1 MNIRHL
7 RYFAEIVATGSLRR
21 ASEVLYV
28 TQSALS
34 RAVAELES
42 EFGCQ
47 LLERTQRGV
56 TPTRQGLLLARRAA
70 RILGDVAALQAELQ
84 AEADQPVGHVR
95 FAMPIGVRHRL
106 SLPLAR
112 KLRTDYPSIRVD
124 IADGNAHENRAAVLE
139 GTADIAVLQQLERGL
154 PLNYR
159 RLYVDALCLVGPKS
173 AGFRLSKPLPIQAL
187 ADRPLLQTRAPN
199 QIRWT
204 VDGALRQ
211 LDLHTPPAMEVS
223 SSVLLLD
230 LVEDGHGY
238 TVLPESLVAE
248 AVRTRGLSAARLG
261 NLKVTWIAAWHKG
274 KTLPRSVKIALDALL
289 ALV

>member
-1 MNIRHL
+1 
-7 RYFAEIVATGSLRR
+7 
-21 ASEVLYV
+21 
-28 TQSALS
+28 
-34 RAVAELES
+34 
-42 EFGCQ
+42 
-47 LLERTQRGV
+47 
-56 TPTRQGLLLARRAA
+56 
-70 RILGDVAALQAELQ
+70 
-84 AEADQPVGHVR
+84 
-95 FAMPIGVRHRL
+95 
-106 SLPLAR
+106 
-112 KLRTDYPSIRVD
+112 
-124 IADGNAHENRAAVLE
+124 
-139 GTADIAVLQQLERGL
+139 
-154 PLNYR
+154 
-159 RLYVDALCLVGPKS
+159 
-173 AGFRLSKPLPIQAL
+173 
-187 ADRPLLQTRAPN
+187 
-199 QIRWT
+199 